1 MIKNQ
6 VKSIS
11 NSSATNLDI
20 SENIRSAYTLIVQNI
35 NSSGY
40 IYLGDSAVTIS
51 NYGFKLY
58 PGQSITIELPSRS
71 KMYAIASISGMTAA
85 VMEIDRAI

>member
-6 VKSIS
+6 LKAVS
-11 NSSATNLDI
+11 NSSATSLDI
-20 SENIRSAYTLIVQNI
+20 AESIRSSYTLVVQNI

-40 IYLGDSAVTIS
+40 IYLGNSSITS
-51 NYGFKLY
+51 SLYGFKLY
-58 PGQSITIELPSRS
+58 PGQSFTIELPARS
-71 KMYAIASISGMTAA
+71 TMYAIASASNMSVA